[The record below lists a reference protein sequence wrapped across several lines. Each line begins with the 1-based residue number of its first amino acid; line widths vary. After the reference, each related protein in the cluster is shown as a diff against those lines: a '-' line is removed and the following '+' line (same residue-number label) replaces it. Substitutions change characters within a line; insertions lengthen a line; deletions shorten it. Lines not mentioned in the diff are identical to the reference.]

1 MSTRK
6 KLTEHIESGKT
17 LYAMNKSYADK
28 LDESLNTAAEIANNK
43 KIESKKKV
51 ADMSNKT
58 NSMRRHF
65 GGKLKQS
72 RKLKRK
78 NNTRKRK

>member
-6 KLTEHIESGKT
+6 KLTEHIESGKA
-17 LYAMNKSYADK
+17 LYAINKSYADK

-51 ADMSNKT
+51 TDMSKKT

-65 GGKLKQS
+65 GGKS

-78 NNTRKRK
+78 NTRKRK

>member
-1 MSTRK
+1 MPTRK
-6 KLTEHIESGKT
+6 KLSEHIESGKA

-28 LDESLNTAAEIANNK
+28 LDESLNKSAEIANNK
-43 KIESKKKV
+43 KIESKQKV
-51 ADMSNKT
+51 ADMSKKT

-65 GGKLKQS
+65 GGKQT

-78 NNTRKRK
+78 NKTQKRK